1 LESLVGSEQSKA
13 IYLRL
18 LRQEAM
24 LSRILD
30 DLERIQHRL
39 SSKSDSK
46 APIIHDR
53 KLRILRLI
61 LENNG
66 EANISQIARLSRADE
81 KTVRSDLNQLS
92 HQGLILYMTGK
103 KHCNPGRRGNCPRLT
118 ERGKKTAEAAFDID
132 REERCPR
139 ASPPPSRF

>member
-1 LESLVGSEQSKA
+1 MESLVGSEQSKA

-30 DLERIQHRL
+30 DLERIQLKL

-46 APIIHDR
+46 APMIHDR

-66 EANISQIARLSRADE
+66 NANISQIARLTGADE

-92 HQGLILYMTGK
+92 LQGLILYMTGK
-103 KHCNPGRRGNCPRLT
+103 KHCNPGRRGNCPQLT
-118 ERGKKTAEAAFDID
+118 IKGKRMGEAAFDLD
-132 REERCPR
+132 REK
-139 ASPPPSRF
+139 STYTS